1 MRTVSK
7 HFIQDFREKGGTL
20 HPILEKLHRDHTL
33 QLAIRE
39 NYVNIYYRGGNI
51 LRVKEIRSG
60 MYQAE
65 FDPNYD
71 KHGRGLPSAPA
82 IIQNAGDSEVWVAT
96 FPHRKDL
103 MDEYFSSK
111 DKSEREFQQLVV
123 RENNYSPVAN
133 SSEYFITDIE
143 AADNC
148 LGCRLDML
156 AVCWPASQRKKE
168 NRCRPAFIEMKYG
181 DQALSNEAGLL
192 KHLQDFHAFITDRSV
207 YQNAIAAM
215 QSQFEQLYML
225 DLLHVNRIK
234 GHTEIQFDPECKP
247 EVIFILAAHNPRS
260 SKLRKILYSPELD
273 DYAASPLF
281 DLRFFDA
288 SFAGYALHTDCMADL
303 EAFRAKLE
311 S

>member
-1 MRTVSK
+1 MRTVSE

-33 QLAIRE
+33 QLAIRD

-51 LRVKEIRSG
+51 LKVSELRAG

-71 KHGRGLPSAPA
+71 NNGRGLPSVPA
-82 IIQNAGDSEVWVAT
+82 VIQNAGDSEVWVAT

-111 DKSEREFQQLVV
+111 ANSEREFQQLVV

-143 AADNC
+143 AADNR

-156 AVCWPASQRKKE
+156 AVCWPASRRKEE

-181 DQALSNEAGLL
+181 DLSLSNEAGLL
-192 KHLQDFHAFITDRSV
+192 KHLQDFQAFIADRPV

-215 QSQFEQLYML
+215 QSQFEQLYSL
-225 DLLHVNRIK
+225 NLLHVNRIK
-234 GHTEIQFDPECKP
+234 GHAEIQFDPECKP
-247 EVIFILAAHNPRS
+247 EVVFILAAHNPRG
-260 SKLRKILYSPELD
+260 SKLRNILYSPELD
-273 DYAASPLF
+273 AYAASPLF
-281 DLRFFDA
+281 NLRFFDA
-288 SFAGYALHTDCMADL
+288 NFAGYALHTDCMADL
-303 EAFRAKLE
+303 ETFRAKL
-311 S
+311 

>member
-1 MRTVSK
+1 MRTISK
-7 HFIQDFREKGGTL
+7 HFVQDFREQGGTL

-51 LRVKEIRSG
+51 LRIKELRAG

-65 FDPNYD
+65 FEQNYD
-71 KHGRGLPSAPA
+71 KNGRGLPSTPA
-82 IIQNAGDSEVWVAT
+82 VIQNAGDSQVWVAA
-96 FPHRKDL
+96 FPYLKDL
-103 MDEYFSSK
+103 MDENFALKS
-111 DKSEREFQQLVV
+111 KSEREFQQLVV
-123 RENNYSPVAN
+123 RENNNSPVAN

-143 AADNC
+143 TADNS

-156 AVCWPASQRKKE
+156 AVCWPAPERKKE
-168 NRCRPAFIEMKYG
+168 NHCRPAFIEMKYG

-192 KHLQDFHAFITDRSV
+192 KHLQDFHEFIANPSV

-215 QSQFEQLYML
+215 QSQFELLYLL

-234 GHTEIQFDPECKP
+234 GHAEIQFDLEFKP
-247 EVIFILAAHNPRS
+247 EVVFILAAHNPRS
-260 SKLRKILYSPELD
+260 SKLKKILYSPELD
-273 DYAASPLF
+273 VYAASPLF

-288 SFAGYALHTDCMADL
+288 SFAGYALHTDCMDDL
-303 EAFRAKLE
+303 ETFRTKL
-311 S
+311 

>member
-1 MRTVSK
+1 MRTISENFLQNL
-7 HFIQDFREKGGTL
+7 HEKDGTL

-51 LRVKEIRSG
+51 LKITEMRRG

-65 FDPNYD
+65 FNQEYD
-71 KHGRGLPSAPA
+71 KNDRGLPNAPA
-82 IIQNAGDSEVWVAT
+82 VIQNAGDSEVWVAT
-96 FPHRKDL
+96 FPQRKDL
-103 MDEYFSSK
+103 MDEYFSAKS
-111 DKSEREFQQLVV
+111 KSEREFQQLVV

-143 AADNC
+143 AADNS

-156 AVCWPASQRKKE
+156 AVCWPASVRKNE

-181 DQALSNEAGLL
+181 DQALRNDAGIL
-192 KHLQDFHAFITDRSV
+192 KHLQDFQAFISNSTA
-207 YQNAIAAM
+207 YQTAISAM
-215 QSQFEQLYML
+215 QSQFEQLYLL

-234 GHTEIQFDPECKP
+234 SHTAIQFDPACKP

-260 SKLRKILYSPELD
+260 SALRDILTSPELD
-273 DYAASPLF
+273 AYAASLLF

-288 SFAGYALHTDCMADL
+288 SFAGYALHTDCMDDL
-303 EAFRAKLE
+303 ETFRAKL
-311 S
+311 

>member
-1 MRTVSK
+1 MRTISENFLQNL
-7 HFIQDFREKGGTL
+7 HEKDGTL

-51 LRVKEIRSG
+51 LRITEMRKG

-65 FDPNYD
+65 FNQEYD
-71 KHGRGLPSAPA
+71 KNGRGLPNAPA
-82 IIQNAGDSEVWVAT
+82 VIQNAGDSEVWVAT
-96 FPHRKDL
+96 FPQRKDL
-103 MDEYFSSK
+103 MDEYFSAKS
-111 DKSEREFQQLVV
+111 KSEREFQQLVV
-123 RENNYSPVAN
+123 RENNNSPVAN

-143 AADNC
+143 AANNC

-156 AVCWPASQRKKE
+156 AVCWPASQRRRE
-168 NRCRPAFIEMKYG
+168 NHCRPAFIEMKYG
-181 DQALSNEAGLL
+181 DQALSNKAGLL
-192 KHLQDFHAFITDRSV
+192 KHLQDYRTFFADHSV
-207 YQNAIAAM
+207 YQNVIAAM

-225 DLLHVNRIK
+225 DLLHVNRIE
-234 GHTEIQFDPECKP
+234 GHTGIQFDPECKP

-260 SKLRKILYSPELD
+260 GKLRKILCSPELD

-288 SFAGYALHTDCMADL
+288 SFAGYALHTDCMDDL
-303 EAFRAKLE
+303 ETFRAKL
-311 S
+311 